1 MRWRWLS
8 SVRKRFCD
16 LKAMICPKCKVEY
29 REGFAK
35 CSDCDV
41 ALVDKLDPSKQT
53 AASKH
58 DRPALAWRGDDPVVF
73 SAVLAALGD
82 EEIPN
87 YEMSDHEQLPFEP
100 ANPRPQ
106 YAIFVR
112 QEDVSRAKKAIQEV
126 IGGDAGQ

>member
-1 MRWRWLS
+1 
-8 SVRKRFCD
+8 
-16 LKAMICPKCKVEY
+16 MICPKCKVEY
-29 REGFAK
+29 REGFTR

-41 ALVDKLDPSKQT
+41 PLVERLIASEQSGPSKQ
-53 AASKH
+53 

-100 ANPRPQ
+100 AIPRPQ

-112 QEDVSRAKKAIQEV
+112 QEDVSRAKKAIQDV
-126 IGGDAGQ
+126 IGSDEGQ

>member
-1 MRWRWLS
+1 
-8 SVRKRFCD
+8 
-16 LKAMICPKCKVEY
+16 MICPKCKVEY
-29 REGFAK
+29 RDGFTK
-35 CSDCDV
+35 CSDCGV
-41 ALVDKLDPSKQT
+41 ELVERLDASSKREGPSKE
-53 AASKH
+53 

-100 ANPRPQ
+100 AIPRPQ

-112 QEDVSRAKKAIQEV
+112 QQDLSRAKKAIQDV
-126 IGGDAGQ
+126 VGSDAE

>member
-1 MRWRWLS
+1 
-8 SVRKRFCD
+8 
-16 LKAMICPKCKVEY
+16 MICPKCKVEY
-29 REGFAK
+29 RDGFTK

-41 ALVDKLDPSKQT
+41 ALVDRLDPSKQS
-53 AASKH
+53 APSKQ

-100 ANPRPQ
+100 AMPRPQ
-106 YAIFVR
+106 HAIFVR
-112 QEDVSRAKKAIQEV
+112 QEDLSRAKKAIQDV
-126 IGGDAGQ
+126 LGNDAGE

>member
-1 MRWRWLS
+1 
-8 SVRKRFCD
+8 
-16 LKAMICPKCKVEY
+16 MICPKCKVEY
-29 REGFAK
+29 REGFTK

-41 ALVDKLDPSKQT
+41 ALVDKLDSSSKG
-53 AASKH
+53 AESSKH

-100 ANPRPQ
+100 AIPRPQ

-126 IGGDAGQ
+126 IGNDAGQ

>member
-1 MRWRWLS
+1 
-8 SVRKRFCD
+8 
-16 LKAMICPKCKVEY
+16 MICPQCKVEY
-29 REGFAK
+29 REGFTR

-41 ALVDKLDPSKQT
+41 ALVDRLDSGQAGPSK
-53 AASKH
+53 H
-58 DRPALAWRGDDPVVF
+58 ERPALAWRGDDPVVF

-87 YEMSDHEQLPFEP
+87 YEISDHEQLPFEP
-100 ANPRPQ
+100 AIPRPQ

-126 IGGDAGQ
+126 IGSDAGQ

>member
-1 MRWRWLS
+1 
-8 SVRKRFCD
+8 
-16 LKAMICPKCKVEY
+16 MICPNCKVEY
-29 REGFAK
+29 REGFTK
-35 CSDCDV
+35 CADCDV
-41 ALVDKLDPSKQT
+41 ALVDTLDSSERSEPAKQ
-53 AASKH
+53 

-100 ANPRPQ
+100 ASPRPQ

-112 QEDVSRAKKAIQEV
+112 QEDVSRAKKAIRQV
-126 IGGDAGQ
+126 IGKDAGE

>member
-1 MRWRWLS
+1 
-8 SVRKRFCD
+8 
-16 LKAMICPKCKVEY
+16 VEY

>member
-1 MRWRWLS
+1 
-8 SVRKRFCD
+8 
-16 LKAMICPKCKVEY
+16 MICPQCKVEY
-29 REGFAK
+29 RDGFTK

-41 ALVDKLDPSKQT
+41 DLVDKLDLSERTTP
-53 AASKH
+53 SKH

-100 ANPRPQ
+100 AIPRPQ

-112 QEDVSRAKKAIQEV
+112 QEDLSRARKAIREV
-126 IGGDAGQ
+126 IGDDAGQ

>member
-1 MRWRWLS
+1 
-8 SVRKRFCD
+8 
-16 LKAMICPKCKVEY
+16 MICPNCKTEY
-29 REGFAK
+29 RAGFTK
-35 CSDCDV
+35 CADCDV
-41 ALVDKLDPSKQT
+41 DLVDGLDSSSEQAGP
-53 AASKH
+53 SKH

-87 YEMSDHEQLPFEP
+87 YEMSDHEQLTFKP
-100 ANPRPQ
+100 AISRPQ

-126 IGGDAGQ
+126 IGSDAGQ

>member
-1 MRWRWLS
+1 
-8 SVRKRFCD
+8 
-16 LKAMICPKCKVEY
+16 MICPKCKTEY
-29 REGFAK
+29 RAGFTK
-35 CSDCDV
+35 CADCDV
-41 ALVDKLDPSKQT
+41 DLVDRLDSSSEQAGP
-53 AASKH
+53 SKH

-100 ANPRPQ
+100 AIPRPQ

-126 IGGDAGQ
+126 IGNDAGQ

>member
-1 MRWRWLS
+1 M
-8 SVRKRFCD
+8 
-16 LKAMICPKCKVEY
+16 EY

-41 ALVDKLDPSKQT
+41 ALVDRLDPSGRAGPSKQ
-53 AASKH
+53 
-58 DRPALAWRGDDPVVF
+58 DRPALAWRGDDPVLF

-100 ANPRPQ
+100 AIPRPQ
-106 YAIFVR
+106 HAIFVR
-112 QEDVSRAKKAIQEV
+112 QEDLPRAKKAIQEV
-126 IGGDAGQ
+126 IGSEAGG